1 MNEDQFP
8 KAYDPKS
15 AEAGVYSFWEH
26 SGMFIANADSK
37 KPAYSI
43 VMPPPNVTGILHMG
57 HALVNTLQDML
68 VRYKR
73 MQGFEVC
80 WVPGTDHAGIATQTV
95 VERHL
100 KASLGK
106 RRTDFSREEFL
117 KHIWDWKEKSQNVIL
132 SQLRQLGCS
141 CDWSRLRFTMDPE
154 ANKAVKTAFKILFDQ
169 GVIYRGYYLVNW
181 DPILQ
186 TALADDEVE
195 YEERD
200 GWLYYIRYPIVGSE
214 DFITVATTRPETLLG
229 DTAIAVSPDDE
240 RYSHLIGSKV
250 VVPFVNR
257 EIPIIGDFSVD
268 PSFGTGVVKITPAHD
283 KNDYRTGIDHD
294 LPMINIL
301 TPTGEINENGGIFT
315 GLSKEMARE
324 SIVTSLEALD
334 LFVKKEAYSSR
345 VGVSYRSGAI
355 IEPYLSKQWFVS
367 VNSFRESLRE
377 FVNSKDIHLFPP
389 EFIKNYLTWV
399 NNLKDWCISRQL
411 WWGHRIPVWHNKYE
425 EDRVICFDGEGIPE
439 EVANDPESWYQ
450 DPDVLDTWFSS
461 GLWPLTCFGWP
472 NEESLDLKKFYPTSV
487 LVTGHDIL
495 FFWVTRMVLMC
506 SSMTD
511 TKPFADVFLHGL
523 IFGKSYKQYDEKGDW
538 TYVSGE
544 QKRDYDKGKP
554 LPKNVVAKWEKLSKS
569 KGNVIDPIEMIEL
582 YGADA
587 VRLTLCSCAN
597 RGEQIDLDYR
607 LFEEYKNFINKLW
620 NGARFI
626 FGHISELTS
635 RDLEEGINKELLGL
649 EDFYI
654 LDRFNELL
662 ARVDE
667 YYTNYSFDKIASLAY
682 DFFKNDLCS
691 TYLEIIKPT
700 LFSKQGSDEQRA
712 NKRKLLATLL
722 VNILGVLHPV
732 VPYITETLFQR
743 LKTIFGNKKG
753 DGLGDTV
760 TSHAVSMLRAEACMV
775 TGYPKSIDL
784 AFPEEFRES
793 FAFVEKLVYT
803 IRNIRGEMQLD
814 PRQAL
819 KAFIINSKKEEFP
832 REYIPIICTLGGVET
847 VEQLSEAPKDCVF
860 SLGVVEGVQ
869 VGVILPAEQ
878 IVKERTRLE
887 KEKSRLENSIESLSK
902 LLASEDFRTRANP
915 KLVQS
920 KEDSLRNN
928 QRELQ
933 SILDKLASL

>member
-8 KAYDPKS
+8 KTYDPKS
-15 AEAGVYSFWEH
+15 SEAGVYLFWER
-26 SGMFIANADSK
+26 SGMFVADASSE

-57 HALVNTLQDML
+57 HALVNTLQDTL
-68 VRYKR
+68 IRHKR
-73 MQGFEVC
+73 MQGYEVC

-117 KHIWDWKEKSQNVIL
+117 QHVWNWKESSQNVIL

-141 CDWSRLRFTMDPE
+141 CDWSRQRFTMDPE
-154 ANKAVKTAFKILFDQ
+154 ANRAVKKAFKKLFDK
-169 GVIYRGYYLVNW
+169 GIIYRGYYLVNW

-195 YEERD
+195 YEERE
-200 GWLYYIRYPIVGSE
+200 GWLYYIRYPVVGSKE
-214 DFITVATTRPETLLG
+214 YITVATTRPETLLG
-229 DTAIAVSPDDE
+229 DTAIAVSPEDA
-240 RYSHLIGSKV
+240 RYNHLIGAKV

-268 PSFGTGVVKITPAHD
+268 ASFGTGAVKITPAHD
-283 KNDYRTGIDHD
+283 KDDYRTGMNHQ

-315 GLSKEMARE
+315 GLSKEVARE
-324 SIVTSLEALD
+324 NIITSLEALG
-334 LFVKKEAYSSR
+334 LFVKKEPYSSR

-367 VNSFRESLRE
+367 VDSFRGPLQE
-377 FVNSKDIHLFPP
+377 FVNSEDIRIFPP
-389 EFIKNYLTWV
+389 EFVRNYLTWV

-411 WWGHRIPVWHNKYE
+411 WWGHRIPVWHNKHDE
-425 EDRVICFDGEGIPE
+425 NLMICFDGEGIPE
-439 EVANDPESWYQ
+439 EVARDPESWYQ

-472 NEESLDLKKFYPTSV
+472 EESPDLKKFYPTSV

-506 SSMTD
+506 SAMVD
-511 TKPFADVFLHGL
+511 TKPFTDVFLHGL
-523 IFGKSYKQYDEKGDW
+523 IFGKSYKQYDENGEW

-544 QKRDYDKGKP
+544 QKREYDKGKA

-569 KGNVIDPIEMIEL
+569 KGNVIDPIEMIDV

-607 LFEEYKNFINKLW
+607 LFEEYKNFVNKLW

-626 FGHISELTS
+626 FGQISEITS
-635 RDLEEGINKELLGL
+635 QDLEEGINQDLLRL

-654 LDRFNELL
+654 LDRFNEVLSL
-662 ARVDE
+662 IE
-667 YYTNYSFDKIASLAY
+667 GYYNSYSFDKIAALAY

-691 TYLEIIKPT
+691 TYLEIIKPV
-700 LFSKQGSDEQRA
+700 LFGKQGCDEQRVA
-712 NKRKLLATLL
+712 QRKLLATLL
-722 VNILGVLHPV
+722 INVLGVLHPL
-732 VPYITETLFQR
+732 VPYVTETLFQK
-743 LKTIFGNKKG
+743 LKTM
-753 DGLGDTV
+753 LGDVGEGQGDVLTG
-760 TSHAVSMLRAEACMV
+760 HAVRMLRSKACMV
-775 TGYPKSIDL
+775 AEYPKPIEIV
-784 AFPEEFRES
+784 FPQGLKES
-793 FAFVEKLVYT
+793 FAMAEKLVYT

-814 PRQAL
+814 PRDLLQ
-819 KAFIINSKKEEFP
+819 AFIISSEKKELIEA
-832 REYIPIICTLGGVET
+832 YIPILCALGGIKTIEI
-847 VEQLSEAPKDCVF
+847 LSEAPKDCVF
-860 SLGVVEGVQ
+860 SLGVVEGIK
-869 VGVILPAEQ
+869 VGVILPAEHLA
-878 IVKERTRLE
+878 KERARLE
-887 KEKSRLENSIESLSK
+887 KEKIRLENSVESLSK
-902 LLASEDFRTRANP
+902 LLANEDFCARANP
-915 KLVQS
+915 NLVKS
-920 KEDSLRNN
+920 KEEALRTS
-928 QRELQ
+928 QQELQ
-933 SILDKLASL
+933 NILDKIASL